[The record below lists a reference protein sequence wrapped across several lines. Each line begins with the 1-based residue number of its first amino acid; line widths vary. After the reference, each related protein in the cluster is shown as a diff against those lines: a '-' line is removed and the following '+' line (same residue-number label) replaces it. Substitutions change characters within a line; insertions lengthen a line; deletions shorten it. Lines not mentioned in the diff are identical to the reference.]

1 METKAEKS
9 KKKRKTKKRKKGDMN
24 NVCLSSVASQ
34 QCTVTLDPIIM
45 LPHLLERIQLI
56 RFVFSTIPSPFS
68 TWIEFSIQKITLQ
81 IFGDLNGLFF
91 AMGGGCQIQSILL
104 QIFDH
109 LKTFFPLLTSFNF
122 FE

>member
-24 NVCLSSVASQ
+24 NVCLSFVAS

-56 RFVFSTIPSPFS
+56 RFVFSIIPSPFS
-68 TWIEFSIQKITLQ
+68 TWIEFSIKKITLQ
-81 IFGDLNGLFF
+81 IFGGLNGLFCH
-91 AMGGGCQIQSILL
+91 GGVGGVKSKVSYYRFLTIS
-104 QIFDH
+104 
-109 LKTFFPLLTSFNF
+109 KKFPLFVF
-122 FE
+122 F

>member
-1 METKAEKS
+1 
-9 KKKRKTKKRKKGDMN
+9 MN

-68 TWIEFSIQKITLQ
+68 TWIEFSIQKIALQ
-81 IFGDLNGLFF
+81 ILDLYKGLFW
-91 AMGGGCQIQSILL
+91 
-104 QIFDH
+104 
-109 LKTFFPLLTSFNF
+109 TFS
-122 FE
+122 EKIAI

>member
-1 METKAEKS
+1 
-9 KKKRKTKKRKKGDMN
+9 MN
-24 NVCLSSVASQ
+24 NVCLYFVASQ

-81 IFGDLNGLFF
+81 IFGDLNGLFCH
-91 AMGGGCQIQSILL
+91 GGVGGVKSKVSYYRFLTIS
-104 QIFDH
+104 
-109 LKTFFPLLTSFNF
+109 KKFPLFVF
-122 FE
+122 F